1 MRFGIGKV
9 IIIRQVSVEEGK
21 QLAASLGMKF
31 METSAKTKH
40 NIENVFLA
48 LTRQIYENMPDE
60 MTNTDDG
67 VLTKKNRKKD
77 KGTCC

>member
-1 MRFGIGKV
+1 M
-9 IIIRQVSVEEGK
+9 EEGK

-31 METSAKTKH
+31 METSAKTRT

-60 MTNTDDG
+60 MTSNDDG
-67 VLTKKNRKKD
+67 VLSKKKRQKD